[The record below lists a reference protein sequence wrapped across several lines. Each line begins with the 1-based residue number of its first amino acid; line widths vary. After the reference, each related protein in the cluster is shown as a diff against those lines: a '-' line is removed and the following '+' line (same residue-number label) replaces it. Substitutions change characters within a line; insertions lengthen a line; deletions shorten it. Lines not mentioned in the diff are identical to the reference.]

1 MTTDSENERRLVRAG
16 DLKPAAY
23 NPRAISDEALEG
35 LRNSVSRFG
44 IVQPLVVNE
53 REDGELRVVGGHQRI
68 RALNPDPDD
77 ELDVVVVHLSD
88 AEEKALNL
96 ALNSGALS
104 GTWTLDLKIVLD
116 EVRAELPDLSADLR
130 LPELELDVPLFDDG
144 GAGAQPPG
152 EFKSYDESLE
162 TEYQCPKCGYEW
174 SGKRK

>member
-77 ELDVVVVHLSD
+77 
-88 AEEKALNL
+88 
-96 ALNSGALS
+96 
-104 GTWTLDLKIVLD
+104 
-116 EVRAELPDLSADLR
+116 
-130 LPELELDVPLFDDG
+130 
-144 GAGAQPPG
+144 
-152 EFKSYDESLE
+152 
-162 TEYQCPKCGYEW
+162 
-174 SGKRK
+174 